1 MSENIEELKKRFINL
16 VQEKNSYLGSIM
28 RVSCDVKPDKEKGVL
43 MISPAPW
50 YVSDITENAA
60 IIDEASRRAFGRKM
74 VMAITVQGKQTGKK
88 IEEKKH
94 EEAPVPP
101 VREEPPVATRNPEG
115 EDEEVIQ
122 YLLDNMHFENAEERQ
137 RADAQ
142 LRKRIRMSMAAENGS
157 RRKEGKRDIKTV
169 RGLKIYKVPA
179 ILLESHDRRSL
190 RRAMKKHLGN
200 DKRVNLSKFIQ
211 LCGGFP
217 WKCSFDVGEYT
228 IHGKRIFLGANR
240 AQTEKNVQEE
250 KPRPAGSKVV
260 TGRFTDKQVPG
271 NASETAPAP
280 TPDHTP
286 VPAAKSPREV
296 ALEEEIGKLRDRI
309 DYFERLFEDHIHD
322 VRTGQPY
329 RPVKLGLASSDKTA

>member
-1 MSENIEELKKRFINL
+1 MSENMEELKRQFIKMA
-16 VQEKNSYLGSIM
+16 QMHDQQLGSVL
-28 RVSCDVKPDKEKGVL
+28 RVCCEIKPDVKNGVL
-43 MISPAPW
+43 FLSPDPA
-50 YVSDITENAA
+50 YASILTEHAATIDGVS
-60 IIDEASRRAFGRKM
+60 RQVFGKTM
-74 VMAITVQGKQTGKK
+74 VMAISVQGKQTRGKAD
-88 IEEKKH
+88 EKKQEMTPAGAFH
-94 EEAPVPP
+94 EE
-101 VREEPPVATRNPEG
+101 RSTATHSPERDDA
-115 EDEEVIQ
+115 EAIR

-250 KPRPAGSKVV
+250 KPRPAVSKVV

-280 TPDHTP
+280 TPPHTP

-329 RPVKLGLASSDKTA
+329 RPVKLGLVSSDKPA